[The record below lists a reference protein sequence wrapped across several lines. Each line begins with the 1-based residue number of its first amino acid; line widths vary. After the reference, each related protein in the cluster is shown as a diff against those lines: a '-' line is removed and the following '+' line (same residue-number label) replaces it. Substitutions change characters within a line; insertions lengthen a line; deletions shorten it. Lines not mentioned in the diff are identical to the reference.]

1 MKKYINRKNIIIV
14 VWIIILLTLQGISL
28 TNSKIKA
35 LAKKEIEIQELEKKM
50 KIPSP
55 IEELSIK
62 VWDNNRIAEKHLAE
76 IENLK
81 LEIQEHQGVY
91 EYSLLKKRCYSEQI
105 IRLSEDLETENWYCE
120 DKDNLENYRGK

>member
-14 VWIIILLTLQGISL
+14 VWIITLLIIQGVSL
-28 TNSKIKA
+28 NNSKIKD
-35 LAKKEIEIQELEKKM
+35 LAKAQIKIQELENKM

-91 EYSLLKKRCYSEQI
+91 EHSLLKKRCYSEQI